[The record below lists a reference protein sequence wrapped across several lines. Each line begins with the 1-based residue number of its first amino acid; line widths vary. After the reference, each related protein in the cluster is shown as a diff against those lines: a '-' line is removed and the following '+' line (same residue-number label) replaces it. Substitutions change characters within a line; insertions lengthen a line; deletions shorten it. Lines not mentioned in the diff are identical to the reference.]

1 MSSRAELVAAALER
15 WETFKSDW
23 PHTKPGDNAFDIG
36 DALARLLRE
45 SQPVCPDCGGSGG
58 VEYDTHLH
66 LPCACSQPE
75 PAPVVGDDEA
85 LLAVLDAAA
94 SHLTRTQDF
103 ELAQG
108 VQAAATRHRAA
119 LADVARLTEERDSA
133 RASFYGNAE
142 KAAQWFDELRQARA
156 TLAAVRKVAENYHD
170 VDQVGDP
177 PRWKA
182 CNPCAAEIL
191 NVLDGRA
198 WPR

>member
-1 MSSRAELVAAALER
+1 MTHAEQITAALEN
-15 WETFKSDW
+15 WERRRYLCESLSSMAA
-23 PHTKPGDNAFDIG
+23 GDEMA
-36 DALARLLRE
+36 ALLRE
-45 SQPVCPDCGGSGG
+45 
-58 VEYDTHLH
+58 
-66 LPCACSQPE
+66 SQPE
-75 PAPVVGDDEA
+75 PAPVVGDDERVTESDLVRLEA
-85 LLAVLDAAA
+85 GVLQYPLRPQDLAAEIRSLRSACQAHAEAHEIEMQTHLAA
-94 SHLTRTQDF
+94 R
-103 ELAQG
+103 
-108 VQAAATRHRAA
+108 
-119 LADVARLTEERDSA
+119 ADVARLTEERDSA